1 MRGVSR
7 ILVFTIALACP
18 VSLLAA
24 PQAQSAPADTTG
36 TQNWTIDQVVTDTV
50 SDAWHQ
56 GGETEA
62 GFFAI
67 VKTMAQFAAQKRD
80 VTLPDSQ
87 EAGQADG
94 AVYQA
99 AGASGSSTTALS
111 NRGQGGA
118 DGRQI
123 SRSGHQRDTCGEAV
137 AHSSNQWRPM
147 AALRGRRRHCVII
160 PPIEVWRGARS
171 DSQSGQQFAEG
182 RCGGGARRSSALD
195 ARARRVLAPW

>member
-24 PQAQSAPADTTG
+24 PQAQSAPAETAG

-87 EAGQADG
+87 EAGRRMGQYIKQQARLDHQQLLYPIVDK
-94 AVYQA
+94 AVRMVAKSA
-99 AGASGSSTTALS
+99 A
-111 NRGQGGA
+111 A
-118 DGRQI
+118 D
-123 SRSGHQRDTCGEAV
+123 T
-137 AHSSNQWRPM
+137 
-147 AALRGRRRHCVII
+147 
-160 PPIEVWRGARS
+160 
-171 DSQSGQQFAEG
+171 
-182 RCGGGARRSSALD
+182 SATP
-195 ARARRVLAPW
+195 APKQ